1 MCVLGN
7 AHKHEPVCLAICVS
21 SPIIHS
27 VWVSVHT
34 ATHWASVSLGVFTRA
49 CDLPV
54 IAICCQCAGAAGVFV
69 LVLEPVSYAEV
80 L

>member
-1 MCVLGN
+1 MFGHL
-7 AHKHEPVCLAICVS
+7 CVS
-21 SPIIHS
+21 SPIIHSVPCWCLYAS

-54 IAICCQCAGAAGVFV
+54 IAICCQYAGAVGVFV